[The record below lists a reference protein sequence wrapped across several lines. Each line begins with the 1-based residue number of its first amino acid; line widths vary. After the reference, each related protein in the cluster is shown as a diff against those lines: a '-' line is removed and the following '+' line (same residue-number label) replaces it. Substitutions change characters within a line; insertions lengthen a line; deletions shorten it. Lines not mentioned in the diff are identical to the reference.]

1 MSFHLCFPTSL
12 SCYLWPHSAQVH
24 LPKEAAA
31 AVPQFLLLGFLLVTH
46 AGFRM
51 L

>member
-12 SCYLWPHSAQVH
+12 LWPHSAQVH
-24 LPKEAAA
+24 VPWEIAASML
-31 AVPQFLLLGFLLVTH
+31 QFLLLGFYLVTH
-46 AGFRM
+46 AGFEM